1 MTNDPSSLPAV
12 SEADYN
18 AIELAVMETARGRW
32 FLREFAARNR
42 HADTTMLLSAIS
54 RLERTVSGEDAFA
67 QVDRV
72 RSDLVEMAKSVSGL
86 MLELET
92 SDVSGAEGVRLG
104 DATSALD
111 AIVKTIENATSDILA
126 AAESIQE
133 IAWHLR
139 ERQID
144 EAVCDKIDHLATEI
158 YTACGFQDLTAQ
170 RTQKVVR
177 TLRFLEERINALVG
191 LWAGPEGH
199 SVTAPGLMSQDGHE
213 STASGARFAG
223 PADLTQQ
230 DIDVVIVDPQSGGRQ
245 AAAGALLQAEPAFH
259 DGPDPTLSAE
269 DPHAGDDIDFA
280 PVVDEPDAAHDPA
293 AAVALAALSAD
304 MPENFTEDIMAFEDL
319 QVVIDDTENLEIERE
334 PEADPPAKEDA
345 PPAKP
350 APSKAEP
357 SGAAMSLAQI
367 DALPTTAKALIYG

>member
-42 HADTTMLLSAIS
+42 NADTTMLLSAIS
-54 RLERTVSGEDAFA
+54 RLERTVSGEEAFG

-72 RSDLVEMAKSVSGL
+72 RSDLVEMATSISGL
-86 MLELET
+86 LHDLEN
-92 SDVSGAEGVRLG
+92 SNVSNNERVRLG
-104 DATSALD
+104 EATSALD
-111 AIVKTIENATSDILA
+111 AIVKTTENATSDILA

-144 EAVCDKIDHLATEI
+144 EAVCDKIDHLATDI

-177 TLRFLEERINALVG
+177 TLSFLEERINALVD
-191 LWAGPEGH
+191 LWAGPEGR
-199 SVTAPGLMSQDGHE
+199 SGATMG
-213 STASGARFAG
+213 TASPDGSRSVASAV
-223 PADLTQQ
+223 PADLNQH
-230 DIDVVIVDPQSGGRQ
+230 DIDVVIVEPQAVGRQ
-245 AAAGALLQAEPAFH
+245 AAAGALAYAEPAFH
-259 DGPDPTLSAE
+259 ATPKPARDAE
-269 DPHAGDDIDFA
+269 EPHADDDIDFA
-280 PVVDEPDAAHDPA
+280 PAAQDPDAAYDSV
-293 AAVALAALSAD
+293 VALEAHAAD
-304 MPENFTEDIMAFEDL
+304 IPETFTEDIMAFEDI
-319 QVVIDDTENLEIERE
+319 QVVIDDAENLEIEFE
-334 PEADPPAKEDA
+334 PEADLPAEEDA
-345 PPAKP
+345 PPAK
-350 APSKAEP
+350 ATVTHTAD